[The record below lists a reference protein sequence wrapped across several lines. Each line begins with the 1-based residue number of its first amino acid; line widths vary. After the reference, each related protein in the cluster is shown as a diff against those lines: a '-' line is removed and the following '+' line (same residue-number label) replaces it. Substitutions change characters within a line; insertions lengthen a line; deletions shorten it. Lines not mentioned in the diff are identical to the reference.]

1 MLVNPLQNIYQ
12 SLCGI
17 RRQTPKLNIKG
28 ASINSFAS
36 RFSEYFI
43 DDENFRCTIGIM
55 QKNLKKYMKYSENPL
70 GTKLINNLTSSKY
83 FLIAT
88 AIKKYL
94 CLASYS
100 LSLFLEK
107 KELIEAPLTYKKQL
121 WQKK

>member
-1 MLVNPLQNIYQ
+1 MLKN
-12 SLCGI
+12 
-17 RRQTPKLNIKG
+17 KFKG
-28 ASINSFAS
+28 ASINYFAS

-100 LSLFLEK
+100 LSLFLER
-107 KELIEAPLTYKKQL
+107 KELIEAPLI
-121 WQKK
+121 